1 VLSVET
7 QAPTEDGGPIGRLR
21 ELLLEQYEM
30 MLAND
35 PGVRLGKD
43 IEALHQLR
51 VATRRSR
58 ALLRAARGLVAA
70 EWAEPLRRELAWLG
84 GLLGPV
90 RDADVLLEHLDA
102 EAGALEG
109 DDARAFRRLRAR
121 LAAERD
127 DGRAALLEGMGSA
140 RYFELLDRLEG
151 VSTAPAGDDAQPL
164 ADIAAAEFASLRKAV
179 KALPK
184 RPTDDELHNVR
195 IHTKRARY
203 AAELAS
209 PELGKRGAK
218 LVERAKEVQDV
229 IGEHQDAFVAEER
242 LRALAL
248 RGGGKTGLTAG
259 RLIERQHRRK
269 RAARKAFPDAWR
281 RLDKARR
288 GAFG

>member
-1 VLSVET
+1 
-7 QAPTEDGGPIGRLR
+7 
-21 ELLLEQYEM
+21 
-30 MLAND
+30 
-35 PGVRLGKD
+35 
-43 IEALHQLR
+43 
-51 VATRRSR
+51 
-58 ALLRAARGLVAA
+58 
-70 EWAEPLRRELAWLG
+70 
-84 GLLGPV
+84 
-90 RDADVLLEHLDA
+90 
-102 EAGALEG
+102 
-109 DDARAFRRLRAR
+109 
-121 LAAERD
+121 
-127 DGRAALLEGMGSA
+127 
-140 RYFELLDRLEG
+140 
-151 VSTAPAGDDAQPL
+151 
-164 ADIAAAEFASLRKAV
+164 V

-184 RPTDDELHNVR
+184 RPTDDELHTVR

-259 RLIERQHRRK
+259 RLIERQHQRK